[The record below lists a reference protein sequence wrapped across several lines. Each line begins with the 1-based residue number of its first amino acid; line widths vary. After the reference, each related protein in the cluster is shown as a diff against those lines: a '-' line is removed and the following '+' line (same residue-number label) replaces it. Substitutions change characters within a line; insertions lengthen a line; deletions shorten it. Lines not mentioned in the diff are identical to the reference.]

1 MYTDIHAGRLKI
13 EAKDE
18 FDLGYVWLLS
28 LIYLFSERSS
38 SSFRIN
44 LIFSVCPGHL
54 SGSMESEQKP
64 LWKKQVVRKTGN
76 RQNLEM
82 FYPISHS
89 IAWL

>member
-1 MYTDIHAGRLKI
+1 MYTDTHTGRLKI

-28 LIYLFSERSS
+28 LIYLFTERSS
-38 SSFRIN
+38 SSFRIS
-44 LIFSVCPGHL
+44 LIFSVCPRRL
-54 SGSMESEQKP
+54 SGSMESEEKL
-64 LWKKQVVRKTGN
+64 LWKEQLVSNTHN

-82 FYPISHS
+82 FYFTSHS